1 MEKQEKLHRIV
12 SPMESLPA
20 SSAELDV
27 FLSFRGF
34 DTRNNFTGHLQKAL
48 RLRGIDSFID
58 DKLRRGD
65 NLTELFDRIEQ
76 SKIAIIVFS
85 KNYTNSRWCL
95 QELVKILECRGRNQ
109 QVVIPIFYKVD
120 KSELKNVPKKSF
132 TEVTREEILSWEAA
146 LTTSFNISGYVVN
159 EFRCALY
166 LH

>member
-1 MEKQEKLHRIV
+1 MEKLHQSV
-12 SPMESLPA
+12 SPVESIPS

-65 NLTELFDRIEQ
+65 NLTALFDRIEH

-85 KNYTNSRWCL
+85 KNYANSRWCL
-95 QELVKILECRGRNQ
+95 RELVKILQCRDRNQ

-120 KSELKNVPKKSF
+120 KSELKNVPKKCFS
-132 TEVTREEILSWEAA
+132 EVTEEEILSWEAA
-146 LTTSFNISGYVVN
+146 LTTTINISGYVVN
-159 EFRCALY
+159 ELRYALNRSFNS
-166 LH
+166 